1 MKDFYS
7 TIKNNSNLFINF
19 MNKAITASPQVQDN
33 FLKVTNNV
41 ANTIYKLLKYGNHI
55 VDLEYIPND
64 FWIKNKNKTV
74 AFVDGGVDKASII
87 STAPLSIRAGS
98 YIVNKSKQKELFEE
112 NMIFLGDLYDPNN
125 ELYEFL
131 EDAHEEEALLSR
143 KKDGARIIF
152 EAATLVKHVLMKQ
165 SLDYCFL
172 HGPIQAILTPFTHA
186 SFPPF
191 CQFAVENIL
200 PFNNNRKLNKDQ
212 RHFIN
217 IYLECIKFIKKS
229 KFPIWG
235 VVETAVSAS
244 YIKNI
249 LFINK
254 NKGIISQKDYSQT
267 ISVINKYRITDTNL
281 FEIILKKNQ
290 GLKPLEIQKQFYG
303 YKLIQKSVWDDV
315 VEQYPNIFMG
325 YIKVTD
331 NQCPIRIETLNY
343 PENFIKDYHYILAVS
358 KLLPSYSFPIGL
370 DVVDKF
376 AKIPN
381 WLSKASRNYHTS
393 YLLKKAIAKR
403 DKNTISLAVKILSK
417 KNRGWSNRP
426 ARGLRR

>member
-1 MKDFYS
+1 M
-7 TIKNNSNLFINF
+7 
-19 MNKAITASPQVQDN
+19 
-33 FLKVTNNV
+33 
-41 ANTIYKLLKYGNHI
+41 
-55 VDLEYIPND
+55 
-64 FWIKNKNKTV
+64 
-74 AFVDGGVDKASII
+74 
-87 STAPLSIRAGS
+87 LS
-98 YIVNKSKQKELFEE
+98 
-112 NMIFLGDLYDPNN
+112 
-125 ELYEFL
+125 
-131 EDAHEEEALLSR
+131 
-143 KKDGARIIF
+143 
-152 EAATLVKHVLMKQ
+152 
-165 SLDYCFL
+165 SL
-172 HGPIQAILTPFTHA
+172 
-186 SFPPF
+186 
-191 CQFAVENIL
+191 
-200 PFNNNRKLNKDQ
+200 
-212 RHFIN
+212 
-217 IYLECIKFIKKS
+217 
-229 KFPIWG
+229 
-235 VVETAVSAS
+235 
-244 YIKNI
+244 

-303 YKLIQKSVWDDV
+303 YKLIQKSIWDDV